1 MIQDSSSMQ
10 NTTAVDS
17 EVVAA
22 ISMAIR
28 LTLSQKE
35 PLRRITFAS
44 AKGGD
49 WNRADRYFRNPVGTD
64 GQ

>member
-1 MIQDSSSMQ
+1 MIQDK
-10 NTTAVDS
+10 NATAVEG

-28 LTLSQKE
+28 LTLSRKE
-35 PLRRITFAS
+35 PLRRITFTA

-49 WNRADRYFRNPVGTD
+49 WNRADRYFRNPAGTD

>member
-1 MIQDSSSMQ
+1 MIQDK
-10 NTTAVDS
+10 NATAVEG

-28 LTLSQKE
+28 LTLSRKE
-35 PLRRITFAS
+35 PLRRITFTAS
-44 AKGGD
+44 KGGD
-49 WNRADRYFRNPVGTD
+49 WNRADRYFRNPAGAD

>member
-1 MIQDSSSMQ
+1 MIQEK
-10 NTTAVDS
+10 NATAVEG

-28 LTLSQKE
+28 LTLSRKE
-35 PLRRITFAS
+35 PLRRITFTAS
-44 AKGGD
+44 NGGD
-49 WNRADRYFRNPVGTD
+49 WNRADRYFRNPASAD